1 MKSPVLS
8 RAVCLICLL
17 IFSVGCVEPR
27 NSEDLK
33 EKTARA
39 TADAKRDAKAVAQG
53 IREGWSRDKPLDVN
67 TATKDQLMALPG
79 ISSAEANAII
89 EGRPYNDSHELL
101 SRHIL
106 SKAQYDEIA
115 DRIKVK

>member
-1 MKSPVLS
+1 MKSPVVLVL
-8 RAVCLICLL
+8 ACLICLL
-17 IFSVGCVEPR
+17 TLSVGCIQPR

-39 TADAKRDAKAVAQG
+39 TADAKRDAKAVAEG
-53 IREGWSRDKPLDVN
+53 IREGWSRDKPLEVN

-79 ISSAEANAII
+79 ISAAEANAII
-89 EGRPYNDSHELL
+89 AGRPYNDTHELL
-101 SRHIL
+101 SRRIL